1 MVVRSAGSHV
11 WAWTVRVWTAA
22 GHPHRDTAASKPH
35 CLLPTS
41 FHSHWETG
49 TGRAQPPGSSRSGD
63 AHPRPG
69 SQSREGVTNHKL
81 LEQSPLASQGA
92 LGLREPYLHRYT
104 NCLMKALCLLTLCRP
119 LPCFAGQS
127 VHHHFLFE
135 FYPGLS
141 HQPAVQNCC

>member
-1 MVVRSAGSHV
+1 MGVDSA
-11 WAWTVRVWTAA
+11 RVDGRRPPSQRHCSLQTSLPSAHKFPFSLGNRHRASPAA
-22 GHPHRDTAASKPH
+22 PH
-35 CLLPTS
+35 
-41 FHSHWETG
+41 
-49 TGRAQPPGSSRSGD
+49 PPGSSRSGD

-69 SQSREGVTNHKL
+69 SQSWEGVTNHEL